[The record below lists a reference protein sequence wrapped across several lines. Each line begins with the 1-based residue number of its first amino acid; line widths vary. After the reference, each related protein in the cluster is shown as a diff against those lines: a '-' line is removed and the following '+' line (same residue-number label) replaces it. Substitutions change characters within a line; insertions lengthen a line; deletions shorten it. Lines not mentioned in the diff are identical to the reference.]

1 MVSHRKVDTNDA
13 IVLVLEPSGKVDSKG
28 REVKKDIREERHEE
42 KMPQGGFCERI
53 FLVGVMEWFMYHN
66 QLANIGL

>member
-28 REVKKDIREERHEE
+28 REVKKDIRKRKTRGKEATGRV
-42 KMPQGGFCERI
+42 
-53 FLVGVMEWFMYHN
+53 L
-66 QLANIGL
+66 